1 MTGLLQA
8 RHFSLTSGD
17 PGPWPEP
24 ADEPVSE
31 RWCTCTT
38 GANVEPE
45 PTEPTVWDIP
55 GTGRPQTVA
64 APLLEDLRAALDAL
78 ADRGPLSGSR
88 VDTAALL
95 GLSERARALA
105 LRELAEMD
113 ATGGHLQPGVVST
126 TASWLR
132 DERRLTDG
140 GARGA
145 VRLATALRDELP
157 AVGAL
162 LATGAITVEHA
173 DAVVAG
179 VRGLDSEI
187 VREAQPGLCDL
198 ARTVDPAAVRTRL
211 RDKAAA
217 VDDRI
222 AAEAERRARARM
234 GLRLNDVGAH
244 TAVDGTLAGED
255 GAIVRLAMD
264 LAVEADRQDG
274 DQRGK
279 AARQAD
285 VLVRWA
291 TEAMHRERGAG
302 DSLADD
308 AHTVR
313 THLHV
318 LCRPEQLAAQD
329 DLSAHDLGAD
339 AAARATRPSLAELL
353 RRDLAGEP
361 PAAPGIVGDR
371 GPLSR
376 GALRRLA
383 CDATLDLVV
392 LHSPGLH
399 SCAGTLSGG
408 LCTHLADPL
417 RIGFASRTV
426 TGRQLR
432 ALVVRDRGCI
442 VRGCRRRPAQCAAH
456 HVKHWADGGATDADN
471 LVLLCHQHHHDHH
484 DRGMDLTHRDGRR
497 ITQDGWA
504 HDPP

>member
-1 MTGLLQA
+1 MTTQLFD
-8 RHFSLTSGD
+8 RPSWLTAGD
-17 PGPWPEP
+17 PGPMPASNSEP
-24 ADEPVSE
+24 SCEPSCE
-31 RWCTCTT
+31 RWCVCALTSRQ
-38 GANVEPE
+38 V
-45 PTEPTVWDIP
+45 PTPDGPVWWDVP
-55 GTGRPQTVA
+55 GQARPQA
-64 APLLEDLRAALDAL
+64 GPSPLLADLRNSLDAL
-78 ADRGPLSGSR
+78 SERGPLSGSR
-88 VDTAALL
+88 ADTSALL
-95 GLSERARALA
+95 ELAERARALA
-105 LRELAEMD
+105 LREIAEMD
-113 ATGGHLQPGVVST
+113 ATGGHLQSGTMST

-132 DERRLTDG
+132 DERRLSDG
-140 GARGA
+140 GARGT

-157 AVGAL
+157 AVEAL
-162 LATGAITVEHA
+162 LSTGAITVEHA
-173 DAVVAG
+173 EAVVAG
-179 VRGLDSEI
+179 VRGLDREI
-187 VREAQPGLCDL
+187 VREAQPGLCEL
-198 ARTVDPAAVRTRL
+198 ARTADPAAVRTRL

-234 GLRLNDVGAH
+234 GLRLNDVGVH

-255 GAIVRLAMD
+255 GAVVRLAMD
-264 LAVEADRQDG
+264 LAVEAERQDG

-291 TEAMHRERGAG
+291 TESMHRERGAG

-329 DLSAHDLGAD
+329 DPGAEP
-339 AAARATRPSLAELL
+339 APTTRPSLAELL
-353 RRDLAGEP
+353 RRDLEGEP
-361 PAAPGIVGDR
+361 PAAPGVVGDR

-383 CDATLDLVV
+383 CDATLDLIV
-392 LHSPGLH
+392 LRSPGLH
-399 SCAGTLSGG
+399 SCTETPAGG
-408 LCTHLADPL
+408 LCSHLADPL
-417 RIGFASRTV
+417 RVGFATRTV
-426 TGRQLR
+426 TGRQFR

-456 HVKHWADGGATDADN
+456 HVEHWADGGATDADN

-484 DRGMDLTHRDGRR
+484 DRGMDLPHRDGRR
-497 ITQDGWA
+497 LTQHGWGS
-504 HDPP
+504 DPP

>member
-1 MTGLLQA
+1 MAALSEAGP
-8 RHFSLTSGD
+8 FWLTAGD
-17 PGPWPEP
+17 PGPGPWPTHDPHCEGWCVCVLTAGP
-24 ADEPVSE
+24 SE
-31 RWCTCTT
+31 DP
-38 GANVEPE
+38 VEPIY
-45 PTEPTVWDIP
+45 WDIP
-55 GTGRPQTVA
+55 GSQRPQA
-64 APLLEDLRAALDAL
+64 GPSPLLNGLRDVLDVL
-78 ADRGPLSGSR
+78 TERGPLSGSR
-88 VDTAALL
+88 SDTAALL
-95 GLSERARALA
+95 MLAERARALA

-113 ATGGHLQPGVVST
+113 AVSGHLVAGVTST

-132 DERRLTDG
+132 QERRLTDG

-145 VRLATALRDELP
+145 VRLATALRDEVP
-157 AVGAL
+157 AVGEL

-173 DAVVAG
+173 AAVVAG
-179 VRGLDSEI
+179 VRGLDGDI

-198 ARTVDPAAVRTRL
+198 ATSVDPADLRTRL

-217 VDDRI
+217 IDDRI
-222 AAEAERRARARM
+222 TADAERRARARM

-255 GAIVRLAMD
+255 GALVRLAMD

-274 DQRGK
+274 DHRGK
-279 AARQAD
+279 DARQAD

-291 TEAMHRERGAG
+291 SESMHRERGAG

-318 LCRPEQLAAQD
+318 LCRPEQLAA
-329 DLSAHDLGAD
+329 HDCSGGACGTD
-339 AAARATRPSLAELL
+339 HLRPSLADLL

-361 PAAPGIVGDR
+361 SAAPGIAGDC
-371 GPLSR
+371 GPLSQD
-376 GALRRLA
+376 ALRRLA

-399 SCAGTLSGG
+399 SCADAVPGG
-408 LCTHLADPL
+408 VCRHLADPL
-417 RIGFASRTV
+417 RVGFTTRTV
-426 TGRQLR
+426 TGRQFR

-442 VRGCRRRPAQCAAH
+442 VKGCRRRPAQCAAH
-456 HVKHWADGGATDADN
+456 HVKHWADGGATDLDN

-484 DRGMDLTHRDGRR
+484 DRGMDLTHRDGRPL
-497 ITQDGWA
+497 TQAGWGS
-504 HDPP
+504 DPP